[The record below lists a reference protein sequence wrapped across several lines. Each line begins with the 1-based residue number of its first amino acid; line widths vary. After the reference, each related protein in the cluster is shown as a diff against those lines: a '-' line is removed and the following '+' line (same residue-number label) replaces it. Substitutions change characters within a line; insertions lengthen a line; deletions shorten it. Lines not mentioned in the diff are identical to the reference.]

1 MDADERVSRS
11 MTQREYPDRPIVG
24 VGAVIVHQQRV
35 LLVKR
40 GSPPMVGQ
48 WTIPGGVVE
57 LGETLRFTAE
67 REAQEETGLTVKA
80 GEVVEVIDRIL
91 PGKDGRTQ
99 YHYVLV
105 DFLCSVVGGEA
116 IAGSDAADVAWAA
129 EDELEKFKLEK
140 IAVEVIRKAL
150 AQEKTSENDYAK

>member
-1 MDADERVSRS
+1 MINADERVSRL

-57 LGETLRFTAE
+57 LGETLRFAAE

-105 DFLCSVVGGEA
+105 DFLCSVAGGEA

-140 IAVEVIRKAL
+140 TVVEVIRKAIT
-150 AQEKTSENDYAK
+150 QNR